1 MTAADRLKQLS
12 GLAGVSAA
20 AMLLSLG
27 AGGVAG
33 EILATSSGLP
43 LGTAAEHLLAERKT
57 PVQESD
63 PKEPPTPSSAGG
75 TGEGGR
81 GYVLRDHVWVKGVK
95 FATRSQIA
103 SYSGKFASATAATA
117 KTKVLTLSD
126 FRGDVSSKTLQILAA
141 KVVHVVQPAGL
152 TGAYSDTTLVSANIR
167 TNCYNGACET
177 LSLDELMT
185 LLDIAA

>member
-1 MTAADRLKQLS
+1 MLNPRSIVTLGYGFAVGAIAS
-12 GLAGVSAA
+12 IGLQVTTPEAP
-20 AMLLSLG
+20 
-27 AGGVAG
+27 VA
-33 EILATSSGLP
+33 
-43 LGTAAEHLLAERKT
+43 
-57 PVQESD
+57 QEA
-63 PKEPPTPSSAGG
+63 PAPPSAGG

-103 SYSGKFASATAATA
+103 SYSGKFASATASTA

-126 FRGDVSSKTLQILAA
+126 FRGAASSKTLQILAP

-152 TGAYSDTTLVSANIR
+152 AGAYSDTTLVSANIR